1 MGFNWFPGV
10 KKINCT
16 KFHSKGW
23 KPHSGLGLH
32 VCTVCMHIFKLCA
45 CVHTEVWV
53 CFPVFEL
60 ACAVASLLHS
70 HSRASVKLLELMMP
84 LKCHSAGSP
93 VERAVMPGP
102 SVACSTFLLPLLI
115 CVHEKNFVEGLLQ
128 CPKKR
133 LLHNWGIK
141 ARLNVGEVQLR
152 HTLWVHVDVH
162 VT

>member
-1 MGFNWFPGV
+1 MGFNWFRGV

-84 LKCHSAGSP
+84 LKCLSAGSP
-93 VERAVMPGP
+93 VARAVMSGCLQYL
-102 SVACSTFLLPLLI
+102 SSSSSYLCSWKKLCGRTTTVPQ
-115 CVHEKNFVEGLLQ
+115 EKIVTLD
-128 CPKKR
+128 
-133 LLHNWGIK
+133 WGIK